1 MTGDGRQ
8 LIADMGTILQLSKS
22 LLAPP
27 EPGDLPGI
35 ALRFFR
41 GPDDIPLWL
50 DLRHRAFARETV
62 GVRRWDERDFAAELT
77 QKPWW
82 SADRLWFAETSDPHA
97 VAGTPVG
104 TITLAMRGGGPD
116 AVPAIHWLCVLP
128 TWRRRGVG
136 RLLVAALET
145 KCWALGH
152 RRLVLETHAA
162 WTRAVRFYE
171 SLGYRSSEQK

>member
-1 MTGDGRQ
+1 
-8 LIADMGTILQLSKS
+8 MGIILQLSKS
-22 LLAPP
+22 LLSPP

-35 ALRFFR
+35 ELRQFR
-41 GPDDIPLWL
+41 GPEDIPLWL

-62 GVRRWDERDFAAELT
+62 GVRRWDEADFAAELT
-77 QKPWW
+77 DKPWW
-82 SADRLWFAETSDPHA
+82 SADRLWFAEASDAPT
-97 VAGTPVG
+97 GTTMPVG
-104 TITLAMRGGGPD
+104 TVTLAMRGTGPG

-136 RLLVAALET
+136 RLLVAALEA

-152 RRLVLETHAA
+152 RRIVLETHAA

-171 SLGYRSSEQK
+171 ALGYVPAAGRAREPDE